1 MRILDFWRWVIF
13 ELLIDV
19 VFGCWEYRRK
29 KGNERKGKEN
39 KFFEFFF
46 YLLCWGCRLN
56 SVDSLWENYGFV
68 VSMKE
73 FDGFW

>member
-1 MRILDFWRWVIF
+1 MRISDFLRWVIF

-39 KFFEFFF
+39 NFFDFF
-46 YLLCWGCRLN
+46 L
-56 SVDSLWENYGFV
+56 FV
-68 VSMKE
+68 VLGLSTQLSRFVVGGLWVCCVHE
-73 FDGFW
+73 GI